1 MISLSLSF
9 NYLLVFHKES
19 QDQGLIYFES
29 APNIEFDPHFIE
41 KIRFQIK
48 RGYIQFRQI
57 KGQIVHGM
65 FDQFYLLLITSKYT
79 QIILIL
85 DHKPNDF
92 ADEALSAF
100 AARFESRW
108 ENELQQFYSLYQG
121 DNDLF
126 FNEKKN
132 GQNIQALVNE
142 IFHLNYNFPHHLGIP
157 KTRLQGNYKKIWK
170 IAQTLAK
177 ETGYIIMRELWFK
190 SARITKID
198 KNLIADIIYEFLSRG
213 YIKPIPFE

>member
-1 MISLSLSF
+1 MISVSLSF
-9 NYLLVFHKES
+9 NYLLVFHNES
-19 QDQGLIYFES
+19 KGLVYFES
-29 APNIEFDPHFIE
+29 VNNIFDLQFIE
-41 KIRFQIK
+41 RIRFQIRK
-48 RGYIQFRQI
+48 GYIQFRQI

-65 FDQFYLLLITSKYT
+65 FEQYYLLLISSKYT
-79 QIILIL
+79 QIILVL
-85 DHKPNDF
+85 DNKPNDF

-100 AARFESRW
+100 ATRFESRW
-108 ENELQQFYSLYQG
+108 ENELQLIYSIYEG
-121 DNDLF
+121 NIDLF
-126 FNEKKN
+126 FNESKN

-142 IFHLNYNFPHHLGIP
+142 IFHLNYHFPHHLGTP

-177 ETGYIIMRELWFK
+177 ESGYIIMRELWFK
-190 SARITKID
+190 SESITKID

>member
-1 MISLSLSF
+1 MISVSLSF
-9 NYLLVFHKES
+9 NYLLVFHNES
-19 QDQGLIYFES
+19 QGLIYIES
-29 APNIEFDPHFIE
+29 ENNVFDPLFIE

-65 FDQFYLLLITSKYT
+65 FEQFYLLLIKSKYT

-85 DHKPNDF
+85 ENKPNNF

-100 AARFESRW
+100 VARFESRW
-108 ENELQQFYSLYQG
+108 ENELQLLYSHYNG
-121 DNDLF
+121 NIDLF
-126 FNEKKN
+126 FNETKN
-132 GQNIQALVNE
+132 GQNIQALANE
-142 IFHLNYNFPHHLGIP
+142 IFHLNYHFPHQLGTP

-177 ETGYIIMRELWFK
+177 DSGYIIMRELWYK
-190 SARITKID
+190 SSKITKID

>member
-1 MISLSLSF
+1 MISVSLSF

-19 QDQGLIYFES
+19 QGLIYIES
-29 APNIEFDPHFIE
+29 ANNNFDPLLIE
-41 KIRFQIK
+41 KIRFQIR

-65 FDQFYLLLITSKYT
+65 FDQYYLLLITSSFTK
-79 QIILIL
+79 IILVL

-108 ENELQQFYSLYQG
+108 ENELQQFYSFYQG
-121 DNDLF
+121 NIDLF

-132 GQNIQALVNE
+132 GQNIQALANE
-142 IFHLNYNFPHHLGIP
+142 IFHLNYHFPHHLGTP

-177 ETGYIIMRELWFK
+177 ESGYIIMRELWFK
-190 SARITKID
+190 SLKITKIE